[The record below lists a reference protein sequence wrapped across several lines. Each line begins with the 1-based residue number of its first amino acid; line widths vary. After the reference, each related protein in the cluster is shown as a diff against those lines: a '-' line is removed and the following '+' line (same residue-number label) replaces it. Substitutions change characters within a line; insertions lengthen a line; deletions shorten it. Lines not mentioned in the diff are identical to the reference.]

1 MADTRIDE
9 RGAERCTR
17 IKMGAVENVKG
28 DPSKGFHQAQV
39 YCNKPMLMSV
49 AEKRKICPDCE
60 KPPVEGKPTP
70 RVTNASGVA
79 LTVKE
84 MEECGLKPD
93 GTRID
98 GKEIKTVAVVA
109 APQAVEAQV
118 EVKKD
123 PNTVTIDVTLDE
135 IQSAEDIAA
144 MLIQRVS
151 ASMDK
156 LPVTNFGE
164 SKRLIRLQEKL
175 EGLLKG

>member
-1 MADTRIDE
+1 MAETRVDE

-17 IKMGAVENVKG
+17 IKEGAVENVQG
-28 DPSKGFHQAQV
+28 DPSKGFHRAKV

-70 RVTNASGVA
+70 RVTNAAAVG

-84 MEECGLKPD
+84 MEECGLNPD

-98 GKEIKTVAVVA
+98 GKEIQKKVAPVIE
-109 APQAVEAQV
+109 APQAVEAKV

-123 PNTVTIDVTLDE
+123 EVVLSVPLSELAAQDDVAAYLIKKVIDGFG
-135 IQSAEDIAA
+135 S
-144 MLIQRVS
+144 
-151 ASMDK
+151 
-156 LPVTNFGE
+156 LPTPTYAE
-164 SKRLIRLQEKL
+164 SKRVMKLEEKL
-175 EGLLKG
+175 TALLGV